1 MARVIRSVTC
11 ISGGAPG
18 GGGCRYNVGEKGVGM
33 ARKMLG
39 ESAISTFCGSMAT
52 MISAGIQ
59 VDEATL
65 MLAENREK
73 SHFQGVCNELYRH
86 VSAGATLAEA
96 MKATQAFPAYAI
108 DMVSAGERSGH
119 LEQVL
124 QNLELYYDEE
134 DRLFE
139 KLRSCVGYPPALLCI
154 MSIILA
160 FTVIV
165 ILPIF
170 MDVYNN
176 MAGSLANGSFSSVG
190 LSSIIGWIAL
200 IVMVVLAIAAVV
212 LAAIASTVGGRRVVM
227 GLLSRI
233 PQTRQALY
241 QLELSRFTAS
251 LATLVSSGIEEDES
265 MARAMKVVTQ
275 KRLHGRLNRALNS
288 MRDVDNPLS
297 LTQAISQYSVF
308 DTLYARML
316 AVGMRSGSA
325 DETLMKLS
333 TTFFDDAVMQIDRAF
348 DNIEPLLAALLTI
361 AVGATLV
368 AVMLPLIGIM
378 TSIG

>member
-1 MARVIRSVTC
+1 MARR
-11 ISGGAPG
+11 
-18 GGGCRYNVGEKGVGM
+18 
-33 ARKMLG
+33 MLG
-39 ESAISTFCGSMAT
+39 ESALSTFCGSMAT

-59 VDEATL
+59 VDEATM
-65 MLAENREK
+65 MLSDNDER
-73 SHFQGVCNELYRH
+73 SRFQSVCNELYRYT
-86 VSAGATLAEA
+86 SEGASLAEA
-96 MKATQAFPAYAI
+96 MKGTRAFPNYAI

-124 QNLELYYDEE
+124 RNLELYYDEE
-134 DRLFE
+134 DRMFE
-139 KLRSCVGYPPALLCI
+139 KLRSCVGYPAALLCI
-154 MSIILA
+154 MSVILA

-176 MAGSLANGSFSSVG
+176 MAGSLASGSFSSVG
-190 LSSIIGWIAL
+190 LSATIGWVAL
-200 IVMVVLAIAAVV
+200 AVMVVFAIVAVVIAA
-212 LAAIASTVGGRRVVM
+212 ITNTVNGRKVVM
-227 GLLSRI
+227 RLLSRI

-251 LATLVSSGIEEDES
+251 LATLVSSGIQEEES
-265 MARAMKVVTQ
+265 MARAMRVVSQ
-275 KRLHGRLNRALNS
+275 RRLLGKLQRALDG
-288 MRDVDNPLS
+288 MRNMDNPLS
-297 LTQAISQYSVF
+297 LTQAISIYQVF
-308 DTLYARML
+308 DPLYVRML

-325 DETLMKLS
+325 DETLKSLS
-333 TTFFDDAVMQIDRAF
+333 STFFDDAVMQIDRAF